1 MVVALLDVLACILS
15 RIAEYQASRVFFPLV
30 KKEYFLFVWVIIKNS
45 AKKRKL
51 VIRSDLGEASENL
64 NYRPICHSQLVDWCV
79 AIYRPLATIESIWL
93 LLSEEQKII
102 KLLFLLPL
110 FLLHF

>member
-1 MVVALLDVLACILS
+1 MNDISIIRTIFDGGCLIRCTCLYSIPNS
-15 RIAEYQASRVFFPLV
+15 RIPSIPCIFS
-30 KKEYFLFVWVIIKNS
+30 IG
-45 AKKRKL
+45 KKRKL

-64 NYRPICHSQLVDWCV
+64 NYRPICHSQLVDSCV